1 MAVQV
6 KRKRCGRVDGVLRR
20 ACGNGGKWSKDENLE
35 RDEFCTTH
43 DTGVGREEEVVVVA
57 GVRRSGI

>member
-1 MAVQV
+1 MWEGA
-6 KRKRCGRVDGVLRR
+6 RR

-57 GVRRSGI
+57 GVSRRSRNLGQI